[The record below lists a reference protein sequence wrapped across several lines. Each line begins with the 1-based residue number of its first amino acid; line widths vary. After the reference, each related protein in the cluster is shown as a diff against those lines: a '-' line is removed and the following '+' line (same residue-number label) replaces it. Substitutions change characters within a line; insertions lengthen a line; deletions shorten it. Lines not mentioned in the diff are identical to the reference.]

1 LDKQVRNQFI
11 PDVYIRNYFEYEA
24 GIAKPIIKGRLK
36 SAAKYWSE
44 VVKAPPSIL
53 SVIENGFSID
63 FLTEPPSM
71 HFPNNKS
78 SYENSDFVNKAVNE
92 LLEFNLIKEV
102 SEKPKVISPLSVA
115 KNSSKLRLILDLSI
129 LNEYI
134 NCEKIKL
141 EDQNEFYEMAK
152 FCNYIVTY
160 DIKSCYH
167 QIDVNEK
174 FHTYL
179 GFQWK
184 INGKMSYFVFLV
196 VPFGLSSAPR
206 ICKKLFRE
214 LDVYKKR
221 IKKSLLYL
229 SEFTKCGR
237 QGVVFLYLFAKE
249 NKIDNSYS
257 IQKSFN

>member
-1 LDKQVRNQFI
+1 
-11 PDVYIRNYFEYEA
+11 
-24 GIAKPIIKGRLK
+24 
-36 SAAKYWSE
+36 
-44 VVKAPPSIL
+44 
-53 SVIENGFSID
+53 
-63 FLTEPPSM
+63 M
-71 HFPNNKS
+71 
-78 SYENSDFVNKAVNE
+78 
-92 LLEFNLIKEV
+92 LIN
-102 SEKPKVISPLSVA
+102 P
-115 KNSSKLRLILDLSI
+115 

-184 INGKMSYFVFLV
+184 NNGKMSYFVFLV

-206 ICKKLFRE
+206 IKN
-214 LDVYKKR
+214 
-221 IKKSLLYL
+221 
-229 SEFTKCGR
+229 
-237 QGVVFLYLFAKE
+237 FLG
-249 NKIDNSYS
+249 N
-257 IQKSFN
+257 